1 MSSLAA
7 ARADNFYIDPL
18 RFDHTKRGRDGAN
31 ALANS
36 HPLGERAKRL
46 KSEGILVI
54 RFELPYDSWCL
65 GCSAPI
71 ARGVRYN
78 AEKKQVGAYFTTP
91 VYEFT
96 MGCIFCPQKF
106 VIRTDPKNADY
117 EFVSGI
123 RKKEKSFDAADVGLG
138 ALVGPT
144 REQEAAAFK
153 GDPLYKIERAA
164 DDKRRSETV
173 NERLAALAAM
183 QAEKWEDDY
192 ASNLSLRAAARV
204 GRQEAAAALAE
215 GAAIGLHGF
224 PLLPATAE
232 DNETAAL
239 IMGASRVQRLE
250 AGGRGSGS
258 VGAAGSALSADS
270 RTLHSS
276 ARLATH
282 IFSSAGVS
290 DGTARDAKPAS
301 GHPYAPIRFVPATG
315 YVPSPSTAASVR
327 SRSIAA
333 ADATQSQQHSEMSVH
348 ARGDSAV
355 AGLAAGASH
364 SQSSGISAAGAREP
378 TAADAESL
386 RSLDAT
392 SAAGDATS
400 VFGPGSSVA
409 ASVVLSTGGG
419 AAKRRRIEENAAH
432 KAACSSA
439 LNPALL
445 RLPADMVAAAA
456 GARACSGGPRGCS
469 GAAAALPLRVRHAE
483 SGPVAAAVCCAS
495 AAQPT
500 DTACSGA
507 LPAAASRPV
516 PSTVPAC
523 HSSAT
528 DACLLPVKR
537 SRPDADDEGHPSS
550 SSTAVHPAPSAAA
563 HTGHRAVPAPASAAD
578 ARVAALRAA
587 ARTARCGAGSHATS
601 LLTDLSFIGPIGRA
615 APSLSASSALRRPLP
630 TVAVRPAGGSAR

>member
-153 GDPLYKIERAA
+153 GDPLYKIERAG
-164 DDKRRSETV
+164 DDKRRAETA

-192 ASNLSLRAAARV
+192 ASNLGLRAAARV
-204 GRQEAAAALAE
+204 GRKEAAAALAE

-239 IMGASRVQRLE
+239 IMGASRVQRLD
-250 AGGRGSGS
+250 AGGCGSGS
-258 VGAAGSALSADS
+258 GAAAASALSAGS
-270 RTLHSS
+270 RATH
-276 ARLATH
+276 ARPNLATH
-282 IFSSAGVS
+282 IFSAAALR
-290 DGTARDAKPAS
+290 DGAAWDANRSS

-315 YVPSPSTAASVR
+315 LVPSPSASTAGR
-327 SRSIAA
+327 LIAA
-333 ADATQSQQHSEMSVH
+333 GATQAQQHGDQVER
-348 ARGDSAV
+348 ARGDSAA
-355 AGLAAGASH
+355 AGLAAEASH
-364 SQSSGISAAGAREP
+364 PRTSMLSIADARERTSADAASLLSPDASDVASAAGGAMCV
-378 TAADAESL
+378 S
-386 RSLDAT
+386 
-392 SAAGDATS
+392 
-400 VFGPGSSVA
+400 GPGSSVA
-409 ASVVLSTGGG
+409 ASVALSTGGG
-419 AAKRRRIEENAAH
+419 AAKRRRIEESAVH
-432 KAACSSA
+432 KAVCSSG
-439 LNPALL
+439 LNPALM
-445 RLPADMVAAAA
+445 RMPADMAAE
-456 GARACSGGPRGCS
+456 ARAWGGGSRGP
-469 GAAAALPLRVRHAE
+469 GAAAALPLRVTRAE
-483 SGPVAAAVCCAS
+483 SSAPAVIAADVS
-495 AAQPT
+495 AAHT
-500 DTACSGA
+500 LGVTLCGA
-507 LPAAASRPV
+507 RSAAASEHAGGG
-516 PSTVPAC
+516 VPAS
-523 HSSAT
+523 HGRAT
-528 DACLLPVKR
+528 DACLLPAKR
-537 SRPDADDEGHPSS
+537 SRSDAADEARSS
-550 SSTAVHPAPSAAA
+550 SSSVVHPA
-563 HTGHRAVPAPASAAD
+563 RASAAPFGHRSVPASGVALAD
-578 ARVAALRAA
+578 ARGAALRAA
-587 ARTARCGAGSHATS
+587 ARSARCGAGSHATS
-601 LLTDLSFIGPIGRA
+601 LLTDLSFGPIGKP
-615 APSLSASSALRRPLP
+615 PSLPASGTLRI
-630 TVAVRPAGGSAR
+630 AVRPGGSAR